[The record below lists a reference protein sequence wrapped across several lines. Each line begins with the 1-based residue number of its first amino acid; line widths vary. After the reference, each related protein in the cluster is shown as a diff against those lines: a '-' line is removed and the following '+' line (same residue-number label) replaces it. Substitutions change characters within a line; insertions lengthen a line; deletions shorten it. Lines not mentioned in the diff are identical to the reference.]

1 MATFSV
7 EQFLST
13 VSSKGLA
20 RENRFEV
27 ILPEQLTGDFP
38 VSLLCESTSL
48 PQMSVVTKQQ
58 RLFGPTY
65 NRAATND
72 YGGAGLQMVFL
83 VDSDM
88 KVKKY
93 FDDWMHRCVAQSE
106 FTAKYLK
113 DYAFDIIIN
122 QLNEKNEVTYTI
134 KLIEAFP
141 TASGPMTLSQSAQ
154 DTFHRLPVTIA
165 YRYWETDSI
174 SNSQTFASGIGT
186 VSTAITPTAQP
197 RSTFTPDPGKRNT
210 ASDYIRQRDEKLRDA
225 VTTVPLQRPGEGF

>member
-13 VSSKGLA
+13 VGSKGLA

-27 ILPEQLTGDFP
+27 ILPERLTGDFP
-38 VSLLCESTSL
+38 VSLFCESTTL

-72 YGGAGLQMVFL
+72 YGGAGIQMVFL
-83 VDSDM
+83 ADSDM

-93 FDDWMHRCVAQSE
+93 FDDWMHLCVAPSA
-106 FTAKYLK
+106 FTARYLK
-113 DYAFDIIIN
+113 DYAFDIAIN
-122 QLNEKNEVTYTI
+122 QLNEKNDVTYSI

-141 TASGPMTLSQSAQ
+141 TSSGPMTLSQSAQ
-154 DTFHRLPVTIA
+154 DSFHRLPVTIA
-165 YRYWETDSI
+165 YRYWETADI
-174 SNSQTFASGIGT
+174 TNSQTFATGIGAVSNEGLT
-186 VSTAITPTAQP
+186 VTQLQEQ
-197 RSTFTPDPGKRNT
+197 
-210 ASDYIRQRDEKLRDA
+210 RQQRRDRGRTEAAERALISIGR
-225 VTTVPLQRPGEGF
+225 